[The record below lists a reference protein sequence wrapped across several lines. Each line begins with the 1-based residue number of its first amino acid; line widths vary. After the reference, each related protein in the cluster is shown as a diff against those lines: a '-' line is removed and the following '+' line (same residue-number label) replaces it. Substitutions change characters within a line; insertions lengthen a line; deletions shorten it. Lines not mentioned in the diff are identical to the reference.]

1 MLQILI
7 NLSWL
12 KTETLEK
19 SLQIAEVGFF
29 LGFSDTNFSCVYT
42 ILFIGLSLGESGLVC
57 CFHFLIHLF

>member
-29 LGFSDTNFSCVYT
+29 WAFLIPTFHVYT
-42 ILFIGLSLGESGLVC
+42 PFYLLAFLWVNLG
-57 CFHFLIHLF
+57 